1 MTRRAGLEIL
11 QSFQIIHKMKMLR
24 LRTEW
29 MTHKLL
35 FSKDQS
41 PVWYNSDYNL
51 MFCGSNII
59 FLQPEAANCCYIF
72 IKHNLPQNSRKMS
85 QNKKRDHPDSLNRTK
100 YYLNFQLNRQVNLAA
115 AHIISTFD
123 TIVRFVHNSDL

>member
-1 MTRRAGLEIL
+1 
-11 QSFQIIHKMKMLR
+11 
-24 LRTEW
+24 
-29 MTHKLL
+29 MTHKLQDSL
-35 FSKDQS
+35 ELVFSEDQS

-59 FLQPEAANCCYIF
+59 FLPPEAANCCYIF
-72 IKHNLPQNSRKMS
+72 IKHNLAQNSRKMS

-100 YYLNFQLNRQVNLAA
+100 YYLNFQLNRQVNVAA